1 MLSGHELALV
11 FVSFLFLVGAF
22 IEKSWLGKL
31 LNVGEDHII
40 EKYAE
45 ECHRMY
51 VIY

>member
-1 MLSGHELALV
+1 MSWRWFLSVFYFWLGAL
-11 FVSFLFLVGAF
+11 

-31 LNVGEDHII
+31 LNVGEDHKI